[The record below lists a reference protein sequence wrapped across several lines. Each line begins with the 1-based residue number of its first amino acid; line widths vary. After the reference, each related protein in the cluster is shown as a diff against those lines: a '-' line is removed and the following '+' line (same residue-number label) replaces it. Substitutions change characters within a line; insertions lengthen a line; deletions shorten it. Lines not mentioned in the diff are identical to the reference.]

1 VAGLLEVASPKNVCR
16 ARSLTI
22 ILALVALCLA
32 AAALRWPLVT
42 ANDRFFRDED
52 DAHHFNRVVEMVKR
66 RDFNPHYFNKPTLHL
81 YLRMPVVAAG
91 YLRAKSLGEISAISE
106 LRTRDPFGISGYA
119 FTASHPTVLRWN
131 RGFSILLSVGVV
143 ALAFLITL
151 QLGMGLNYAILAG
164 TITTLS
170 PEVVKNSHLIAV
182 DTLMALLCLLASSLG
197 IYAFR
202 NSAKKL
208 LPITGVIA
216 GLAGAAKYNALP
228 IVSVPIVAWACKDRS
243 RRGLALAVLALP
255 IGFLI
260 GCPYSLISW
269 REFIR
274 GVTYEAWHYSIAAHE
289 GHTAN
294 PGLDQALF
302 YLSWLTRDGVGI
314 LASILALL
322 GLSSLLKERS
332 ASGVVFLSFPITYAV
347 FMISQKTNFTRN
359 MVVLVPYAS
368 IIASCGLATIARG
381 IRSVVARRAL
391 AVGCALII
399 VIQNL
404 LPSFAFV
411 SSQTKP
417 DSREEIV
424 SWIEAERTKGVDIAI
439 AGPLQAPPHLFSI
452 SGVDA
457 FNPKEASSADLIQ
470 RGYDYVVTEPRLT
483 KERERELIS
492 LIKEIPG
499 ASEERRFPD
508 SPAIQIY
515 QLNKDK
521 LAESFAQTPATIDI
535 GRSNLG
541 ERPRCYTEQ
550 EDYCWLTN
558 KRTSMKLGG
567 LKNDPSSAVKLS
579 VMTPWRGQWITI
591 LSQSGVTIYEGSA
604 PEPNTWSELSLA
616 LPIGTT
622 ELVIQLSQVHSLE
635 SRSLG
640 KDRRRLGLA
649 IRVVEPQ
656 A

>member
-1 VAGLLEVASPKNVCR
+1 LLEVASPKNAGR

-22 ILALVALCLA
+22 ILTLVALCLA
-32 AAALRWPLVT
+32 AAAIRWPLVT
-42 ANDRFFRDED
+42 SNDRFFRDED

-119 FTASHPTVLRWN
+119 FTASHPTVLRWS
-131 RGFSILLSVGVV
+131 RGFSVLLSVGVV

-164 TITTLS
+164 TITALS

-182 DTLMALLCLLASSLG
+182 DTLMALLCLVASSLG
-197 IYAFR
+197 IRAVQK
-202 NSAKKL
+202 SAKRL

-228 IVSVPIVAWACKDRS
+228 IVSVPALVWACKDRS
-243 RRGLALAVLALP
+243 RFGLAMTILALP
-255 IGFLI
+255 VGFLI

-274 GVTYEAWHYSIAAHE
+274 GLTYEAWHYSIAAHE
-289 GHTAN
+289 GHTAT

-314 LASILALL
+314 LAAILALL
-322 GLSSLLKERS
+322 GLRYLLKERS
-332 ASGVVFLSFPITYAV
+332 ASGVIFLSFPITYAV
-347 FMISQKTNFTRN
+347 FMIFQKTNFTRN
-359 MVVLVPYAS
+359 MVVLVPYVS
-368 IIASCGLATIARG
+368 IIASCGLATVANG
-381 IRSVVARRAL
+381 IRSAIARRAL

-404 LPSFAFV
+404 LPSFTYV

-417 DSREEIV
+417 DSREGMAF
-424 SWIEAERTKGVDIAI
+424 WIEAERTRGVDIAI

-452 SGVDA
+452 TGVDA

-470 RGYDYVVTEPRLT
+470 RGYDYVVTEPRLI
-483 KERERELIS
+483 KERDLPLIS

-499 ASEERRFPD
+499 VREEQRFPD

-515 QLNKDK
+515 QLKNDK
-521 LAESFAQTPATIDI
+521 LLESFVQTPATIDF
-535 GRSNLG
+535 GRANLG
-541 ERPRCYTEQ
+541 EPPRCYSEQ

-558 KRTSMKLGG
+558 KRTRVKLGG
-567 LKNDPSSAVKLS
+567 LENYPLSTLKLS
-579 VMTPWRGQWITI
+579 VMTPWGGQWITV

-622 ELVIQLSQVHSLE
+622 ELMIQLSQVHSLE

-640 KDRRRLGLA
+640 KDRRRLGIA
-649 IRVVEPQ
+649 IRIVEPK